1 MAELTRSTVAS
12 FVQESTEGTYTPE
25 TAASF
30 VPVRE
35 GFAFNPVLNTV
46 ETDEFVGGDI
56 GQSKTFATFED
67 PTISFPIYWRHSG
80 TEATAPEWGILMESC
95 LGASSGPDAEIT
107 LAGGSTTTVLKVADT
122 STFEVGQGLLIKD
135 ATNGYSARSVKSV
148 PNGTDL
154 ELNFALA
161 NAPASGVA
169 LGRTILYK
177 PGISHPTYTSHH
189 FQATTSSAFRQA
201 FTGCRTTNLTM
212 DFNANDLAQG
222 TVDAGGI
229 KSFFNPVTIDSSNEY
244 VDFTDD
250 GGTTSFT
257 LENKTYQTPI
267 ELAAEIQTKGQA
279 AATASGGDDFLC
291 SYSNSTGKFTIST
304 TTGTLLSLLWNS
316 GTNTANGAHTVLGY
330 SSAAD
335 DTGSLTYES
344 DDSQDY
350 NPGSNG
356 ADTSG
361 AITPSYDGEDQ
372 IVIKNGELLIGTQ
385 SESTCRKASSI
396 SFTVATPKENVPS
409 ICATSGISE
418 SITNDRTATLTAQ
431 VLIEEHE
438 VTYFNALINNSDVAV
453 QLNVGPKD
461 SSGNWQAG
469 KTFSV
474 YLGNATISQANP
486 IDLNGYYVFDL
497 AINGFV
503 TNTLSDVYVNVM

>member
-1 MAELTRSTVAS
+1 MAKLTRSTVAS
-12 FVQESTEGTYTPE
+12 FVQESSEGSYTAE

-67 PTISFPIYWRHSG
+67 PAISFPIYWRHSG
-80 TEATAPEWGILMESC
+80 TEATEPEWGILMESC

-135 ATNGYSARSVKSV
+135 ATNGYSVRSVASI

-154 ELNFALA
+154 TLNFALS

-177 PGISHPTYTSHH
+177 PGISHPTYTAHH
-189 FQATTSSAFRQA
+189 FQGASSSAFRQS
-201 FTGCRTTNLTM
+201 FTGCRTTNISM

-229 KSFFNPVTIDSSNEY
+229 KSFYNPVTISSSNEY
-244 VDFTDD
+244 IDFTDD
-250 GGTTSFT
+250 GGTTAFT
-257 LENKTYQTPI
+257 LENKTYQSPV

-291 SYSNSTGKFTIST
+291 SYSNTTGKFTIST

-316 GTNTANGAHTVLGY
+316 GANTANGAHTVLGF

-335 DTGSLTYES
+335 DTGALSYEA
-344 DDSQDY
+344 DNALDY

-361 AITPSYDGEDQ
+361 AITPEYDGQDQ
-372 IVIKNGELLIGTQ
+372 IVVKNGELLIG
-385 SESTCRKASSI
+385 SASDSICRKASSI
-396 SFTVATPKENVPS
+396 SFTVATPKENVPA
-409 ICATSGISE
+409 ICASSGISE
-418 SITNDRTATLTAQ
+418 SITNDRTVSLTAQ
-431 VLIEEHE
+431 ILLEEHE
-438 VTYFNALINNSDVAV
+438 LTYFDALVNNSDIAAQVA
-453 QLNVGPKD
+453 VGPKD
-461 SSGNWQAG
+461 SSGNWQGG

-474 YLGNATISQANP
+474 YLANATITQANP
-486 IDLNGYYVFDL
+486 IDLNGYYVVDL
-497 AINGFV
+497 SINGFV
-503 TNTLSDVYVNVM
+503 TNDLSDVYVNVL